1 MSIDAPP
8 HPDTSAED
16 PAPRGARGPVTF
28 IVVAAMLVAA
38 VGIIAFIV
46 GGNGSSGTA
55 TPSWHGRSVD
65 PALPRPSFTL
75 TDTSGQPYDFAAET
89 AGQLT
94 FLYFGYT
101 NCPDV
106 CPITIANLSQS
117 LGEVNGVAAKVVFVT
132 TDPTRDT
139 PERLRQWLDNFDG
152 DFVGLTGTAAELEA
166 AQKAAGVTVAIA
178 DAPDDKGNY
187 TVGHSAAMHVY
198 TGDDREHLNYPWST
212 TQSEWTDDIPRIAAD
227 PEWNAVDGI
236 RVTGAYASPTSG
248 DSGAIYVTIA
258 NGADDDAVTGASS
271 PDAAGAALHV
281 TTGDGATS
289 GNDTRDDAM
298 GGGTM
303 SGTDELAVPGG
314 ATVQLEPG
322 GDHIMLTGLDRTL
335 DVGDTVTV
343 TIRFRHAPPVTVE
356 APVIS
361 YEALAS
367 RTARSASGG
376 TGGSP

>member
-16 PAPRGARGPVTF
+16 PAPRRTRGPVTF
-28 IVVAAMLVAA
+28 IVVAALLVAA
-38 VGIIAFIV
+38 IGIVAFIV
-46 GGNGSSGTA
+46 GGNGGSGSASPT
-55 TPSWHGRSVD
+55 WHGRSVD

-75 TDTSGQPYDFAAET
+75 TDTSGQPYDFATET

-117 LGEVNGVAAKVVFVT
+117 LEEVNGVAAKVVFVT

-139 PERLRQWLDNFDG
+139 PEQLRQWLDNFDG
-152 DFVGLTGTAAELEA
+152 DFVGLTGTTAELEA

-178 DAPDDKGNY
+178 EAPDDKGNY
-187 TVGHSAAMHVY
+187 DVGHSAAVHVY
-198 TGDDREHLNYPWST
+198 TGDDREHLNYPWNT

-227 PEWNAVDGI
+227 PMWNAVDGI
-236 RVTGAYASPTSG
+236 RVTGAYASPSSG
-248 DSGAIYVTIA
+248 ASGAIYVTIA

-271 PDAAGAALHV
+271 PDAGGAALHV
-281 TTGDGATS
+281 TTGGDAS
-289 GNDTRDDAM
+289 GDALGNDAM

-314 ATVQLEPG
+314 GTVQLEPG
-322 GDHIMLTGLDRTL
+322 GDHIMLTELDRSL
-335 DVGDTVTV
+335 VVGDTVTV
-343 TIRFRHAPPVTVE
+343 TIRFQHAPPVTVE
-356 APVIS
+356 APVVS
-361 YEALAS
+361 YEDLAS
-367 RTARSASGG
+367 RTAKDGG
-376 TGGSP
+376 TTQGGSR